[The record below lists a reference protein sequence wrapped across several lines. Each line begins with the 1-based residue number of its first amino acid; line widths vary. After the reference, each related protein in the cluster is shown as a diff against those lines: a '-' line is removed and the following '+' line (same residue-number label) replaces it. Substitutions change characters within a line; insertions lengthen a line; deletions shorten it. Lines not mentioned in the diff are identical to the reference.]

1 MKKLTTIIMTLS
13 LFAGSALFAQN
24 NFASFYPAEDN
35 DSPDYL
41 VTDETSSSSSEYFLS
56 LDTND
61 EVHKTTS
68 STSRMIKKDHTF
80 DAFYPVE
87 DVD

>member
-41 VTDETSSSSSEYFLS
+41 VNDETSTSSSEYFLS

-61 EVHKTTS
+61 DTHKMSTS
-68 STSRMIKKDHTF
+68 SNRTIKVDHTF

>member
-1 MKKLTTIIMTLS
+1 MKKLSTIILTLS

-41 VTDETSSSSSEYFLS
+41 VSDETSSSSGYFLS

-61 EVHKTTS
+61 DTHKMSTS
-68 STSRMIKKDHTF
+68 SNRTIKVDHTF
-80 DAFYPVE
+80 DAFYSAE